1 MSQSVASRTT
11 FDPEKLVRT
20 AIHHLPLY
28 TREEPP
34 VEKPARVVRLDWN
47 ESPYGPSPRALEA
60 LAAVA
65 THNRYPEFDAWA
77 LREALGRYAGV
88 PADRIVAGAGLDNV
102 LETLMLLLID
112 HGDRVIISEPTF
124 MVYQL
129 LVRGHGGEAVNVPLN
144 REFQLDARGILDA
157 VDDRT
162 KLILI
167 CNPNNPTGNL
177 LAPEA
182 IERIVANA
190 PCLVAI
196 DEAYA
201 EFAGASYRDLMD
213 EYPNLAV
220 LRTLSKFAGLAGMRV
235 GYGIFP
241 ESLMPYLMRV
251 MPGFCNVSAAASAA
265 AIAALADADYNHAT
279 IARIVADRE
288 MLADRLRQIPGVEP
302 LPSATNFLLVR
313 LPVADA
319 EPVVR
324 ELANRGVYVRHFGNP
339 GVRHRGLPSRL
350 DRHTGG
356 QRDLRRGARG
366 DSGDPGASGVT
377 ATEARRR
384 PTTGPHCQIDPRDPD
399 RRQRRSRRRPGD
411 RQVRACRFSTT
422 CWTRSAVTES
432 SASR

>member
-1 MSQSVASRTT
+1 VSQSVASRTT
-11 FDPEKLVRT
+11 FNPEKLVRA

-28 TREEPP
+28 TREDPP
-34 VEKPARVVRLDWN
+34 LETPARVVRLDWN

-77 LREALGRYAGV
+77 LRDAIGRYAGV
-88 PADRIVAGAGLDNV
+88 PVDRIVAGAGLDNV
-102 LETLMLLLID
+102 LETLMLLLIE

-124 MVYQL
+124 MVYEL
-129 LVRGHGGEAVNVPLN
+129 LVRGHGGEAVNVPLDGD
-144 REFQLDARGILDA
+144 FQLDAQGVLDA

-182 IERIVANA
+182 IGRIVANA

-201 EFAGASYRDLMD
+201 EFAGRSYRELMD

-265 AIAALADADYNHAT
+265 AIAALADGDYNRAT
-279 IARIVADRE
+279 IARIIGDRE

-313 LPVADA
+313 LPVPDA

-339 GVRHRGLPSRL
+339 AFGIA
-350 DRHTGG
+350 DC
-356 QRDLRRGARG
+356 LRVSIGTPEDNAIF
-366 DSGDPGASGVT
+366 AEQLEAIL
-377 ATEARRR
+377 ATQEPA
-384 PTTGPHCQIDPRDPD
+384 
-399 RRQRRSRRRPGD
+399 
-411 RQVRACRFSTT
+411 A
-422 CWTRSAVTES
+422 
-432 SASR
+432 

>member
-28 TREEPP
+28 SREEPP

-77 LREALGRYAGV
+77 LREAIGRYAGV
-88 PADRIVAGAGLDNV
+88 ATDRIVAGAGLDNV
-102 LETLMLLLID
+102 LETLMLLLIE

-129 LVRGHGGEAVNVPLN
+129 LVQGHGGVAVNVPLDQ
-144 REFQLDARGILDA
+144 EFQLDARGILNA
-157 VDDRT
+157 VDERA

-177 LAPEA
+177 MAPEA
-182 IERIVANA
+182 IEQIVANA

-251 MPGFCNVSAAASAA
+251 MPGFCNVSVAASAA
-265 AIAALADADYNHAT
+265 AIAALADADYNDAT

-288 MLADRLRQIPGVEP
+288 MLGDRLRQIPGVKP

-339 GVRHRGLPSRL
+339 AFGIADCLRVSIGTAEDNAIFADEL
-350 DRHTGG
+350 DAI
-356 QRDLRRGARG
+356 L
-366 DSGDPGASGVT
+366 
-377 ATEARRR
+377 
-384 PTTGPHCQIDPRDPD
+384 TTKEP
-399 RRQRRSRRRPGD
+399 
-411 RQVRACRFSTT
+411 A
-422 CWTRSAVTES
+422 A
-432 SASR
+432 

>member
-28 TREEPP
+28 TREEAPAQ
-34 VEKPARVVRLDWN
+34 KPARVVRLDWN
-47 ESPYGPSPRALEA
+47 ESPYGPSPKALEA
-60 LAAVA
+60 LAEVA

-77 LREALGRYAGV
+77 LREAIGRYAGV
-88 PADRIVAGAGLDNV
+88 ATDRVVAGAGLDNV
-102 LETLMLLLID
+102 LETLMLLLIE

-129 LVRGHGGEAVNVPLN
+129 LVQGHGGEAVNVPLD
-144 REFQLDARGILDA
+144 RDFQLDARGILDA

-162 KLILI
+162 KLIMI

-177 LAPEA
+177 LAPED
-182 IERIVANA
+182 IECILAEA

-265 AIAALADADYNHAT
+265 AIAALADAEYNQAT

-288 MLADRLRQIPGVEP
+288 MLGDRLRQIPGVEP

-313 LPVADA
+313 LPVSDA

-339 GVRHRGLPSRL
+339 AFGIA
-350 DRHTGG
+350 DC
-356 QRDLRRGARG
+356 LRVSIG
-366 DSGDPGASGVT
+366 
-377 ATEARRR
+377 TEEDNAIFADELEAFLSNQE
-384 PTTGPHCQIDPRDPD
+384 P
-399 RRQRRSRRRPGD
+399 
-411 RQVRACRFSTT
+411 A
-422 CWTRSAVTES
+422 A
-432 SASR
+432 

>member
-1 MSQSVASRTT
+1 VSQSVASRTT
-11 FDPEKLVRT
+11 FDPEKLVRA

-28 TREEPP
+28 TREEAP
-34 VEKPARVVRLDWN
+34 VDKPERVVRLDWN

-77 LREALGRYAGV
+77 LRDAIGRYAGV
-88 PADRIVAGAGLDNV
+88 PGNRIVAGAGLDNV

-124 MVYQL
+124 MVYEL
-129 LVRGHGGEAVNVPLN
+129 LVRGHGGETVNVPLN
-144 REFQLDARGILDA
+144 RNFQLDARGILDA
-157 VDDRT
+157 IDDRT
-162 KLILI
+162 KLIMI

-177 LAPEA
+177 LSPDA
-182 IERIVANA
+182 IEQIVANA

-201 EFAGASYRDLMD
+201 EFAGGSYRDMMD
-213 EYPNLAV
+213 EHPNLAV

-265 AIAALADADYNHAT
+265 AIAALADGEYNRAT
-279 IARIVADRE
+279 IARIVSDRE
-288 MLADRLRQIPGVEP
+288 TLAERLRQIPGVEP
-302 LPSATNFLLVR
+302 LPSATNFILVR
-313 LPVADA
+313 LPVENAQT
-319 EPVVR
+319 VVR

-339 GVRHRGLPSRL
+339 AFGIA
-350 DRHTGG
+350 DC
-356 QRDLRRGARG
+356 LRVSIGTPDDNAIF
-366 DSGDPGASGVT
+366 AKQLEEVL
-377 ATEARRR
+377 ATKEQA
-384 PTTGPHCQIDPRDPD
+384 
-399 RRQRRSRRRPGD
+399 
-411 RQVRACRFSTT
+411 A
-422 CWTRSAVTES
+422 
-432 SASR
+432 

>member
-1 MSQSVASRTT
+1 MPQSVASRTT
-11 FDPEKLVRT
+11 FNPEKLVRT

-28 TREEPP
+28 TREEQP
-34 VEKPARVVRLDWN
+34 VEKPKRVVRLDWN
-47 ESPYGPSPRALEA
+47 ESPYGPSPRAMEA

-77 LREALGRYAGV
+77 LREAIGRYAGV
-88 PADRIVAGAGLDNV
+88 ATDRIVAGAGLDNV
-102 LETLMLLLID
+102 LETLMLLLIE

-129 LVRGHGGEAVNVPLN
+129 LVQGHGGEAVNVPLDHD
-144 REFQLDARGILDA
+144 FQLDARGILDA

-182 IERIVANA
+182 IERILANA

-251 MPGFCNVSAAASAA
+251 MPGFCNVSAAASAT
-265 AIAALADADYNHAT
+265 AIAALADTDYNRAT

-288 MLADRLRQIPGVEP
+288 KLGDRLRQLPGVEP

-324 ELANRGVYVRHFGNP
+324 ELANRGIYVRHFGNP
-339 GVRHRGLPSRL
+339 AFGIADCLRVSIGTAEDNAIFADELEAIL
-350 DRHTGG
+350 TG
-356 QRDLRRGARG
+356 QEPA
-366 DSGDPGASGVT
+366 A
-377 ATEARRR
+377 
-384 PTTGPHCQIDPRDPD
+384 
-399 RRQRRSRRRPGD
+399 
-411 RQVRACRFSTT
+411 
-422 CWTRSAVTES
+422 
-432 SASR
+432 

>member
-1 MSQSVASRTT
+1 MSQSAASRTT

-28 TREEPP
+28 TRDEPP
-34 VEKPARVVRLDWN
+34 VEKPARAVRLDWN
-47 ESPYGPSPRALEA
+47 ESPYGPSPKAVEA
-60 LAAVA
+60 LAKVA

-77 LREALGRYAGV
+77 LRDALGSYARV
-88 PADRIVAGAGLDNV
+88 AADRIVAGAGLDNV
-102 LETLMLLLID
+102 LETLMLLLIE

-129 LVRGHGGEAVNVPLN
+129 LVRGHGGEAVNVPLD
-144 REFQLDARGILDA
+144 RDFQLDAQGILDA
-157 VDDRT
+157 VDDHT
-162 KLILI
+162 KLIVI

-182 IERIVANA
+182 IKRIVASA

-201 EFAGASYRDLMD
+201 EFAGTSYRDLMD

-265 AIAALADADYNHAT
+265 AIAALADGDYNDAT

-288 MLADRLRQIPGVEP
+288 MLADRLCQIPGVEP
-302 LPSATNFLLVR
+302 LTSATNFLLVR
-313 LPVADA
+313 LPVPDA
-319 EPVVR
+319 GPVVR

-339 GVRHRGLPSRL
+339 AFGIA
-350 DRHTGG
+350 DC
-356 QRDLRRGARG
+356 LRVSIGTPEDNTIFA
-366 DSGDPGASGVT
+366 DELEAIL
-377 ATEARRR
+377 ATEEPMA
-384 PTTGPHCQIDPRDPD
+384 
-399 RRQRRSRRRPGD
+399 
-411 RQVRACRFSTT
+411 
-422 CWTRSAVTES
+422 
-432 SASR
+432 

>member
-1 MSQSVASRTT
+1 LVSQSVASRTT
-11 FDPEKLVRT
+11 FDPAKLVRT

-28 TREEPP
+28 AREDPP
-34 VEKPARVVRLDWN
+34 VEKPARIVRLDWN

-77 LREALGRYAGV
+77 LRDAIGRYAGV

-102 LETLMLLLID
+102 LETLMLLLIE
-112 HGDRVIISEPTF
+112 HGDRVVISEPTF

-129 LVRGHGGEAVNVPLN
+129 LVRGHGGEVVNVPLN
-144 REFQLDARGILDA
+144 RNFQLDVQGILEA

-162 KLILI
+162 KLIMI

-182 IERIVANA
+182 IETIVANA

-201 EFAGASYRDLMD
+201 EFAGGSYRELMD

-265 AIAALADADYNHAT
+265 AIAALADDDYNQAT

-288 MLADRLRQIPGVEP
+288 MLGERLRQIPGVDP
-302 LPSATNFLLVR
+302 QPSATNFLLVR
-313 LPVADA
+313 LPVTDA

-339 GVRHRGLPSRL
+339 AFGIA
-350 DRHTGG
+350 DC
-356 QRDLRRGARG
+356 LRVSIGTPEDNAIF
-366 DSGDPGASGVT
+366 AEELEAIL
-377 ATEARRR
+377 ATQEPA
-384 PTTGPHCQIDPRDPD
+384 
-399 RRQRRSRRRPGD
+399 
-411 RQVRACRFSTT
+411 A
-422 CWTRSAVTES
+422 
-432 SASR
+432 

>member
-1 MSQSVASRTT
+1 VSQSVASRTT
-11 FDPEKLVRT
+11 FDPEKLVRA

-28 TREEPP
+28 TREEAP
-34 VEKPARVVRLDWN
+34 VDKPARVVRLDWN

-77 LREALGRYAGV
+77 LRDAIGRYAGV
-88 PADRIVAGAGLDNV
+88 PGNRIVAGAGLDNV

-124 MVYQL
+124 MVYEL

-144 REFQLDARGILDA
+144 RDFQLDARGILDA
-157 VDDRT
+157 IDDRT
-162 KLILI
+162 KLIMI

-177 LAPEA
+177 LSPDA
-182 IERIVANA
+182 IEQIVANA

-201 EFAGASYRDLMD
+201 EFAGGSYRDMMD
-213 EYPNLAV
+213 AHPNLAV

-265 AIAALADADYNHAT
+265 AIAALADGDYNQAI
-279 IARIVADRE
+279 IARIVSDRE
-288 MLADRLRQIPGVEP
+288 TLAEHLRQIPGVEP

-313 LPVADA
+313 LPVANA
-319 EPVVR
+319 GAVVR

-339 GVRHRGLPSRL
+339 AFGIA
-350 DRHTGG
+350 DC
-356 QRDLRRGARG
+356 LRVSIGTPDDNAIF
-366 DSGDPGASGVT
+366 AEQLEEVL
-377 ATEARRR
+377 ATQEQA
-384 PTTGPHCQIDPRDPD
+384 
-399 RRQRRSRRRPGD
+399 
-411 RQVRACRFSTT
+411 A
-422 CWTRSAVTES
+422 
-432 SASR
+432 

>member
-1 MSQSVASRTT
+1 VIQSVASRTT
-11 FDPEKLVRT
+11 FDPEKLVRA

-28 TREEPP
+28 TREPAP
-34 VEKPARVVRLDWN
+34 ATKPAREVRLDWN
-47 ESPYGPSPRALEA
+47 ESPYGPSPRAIDA

-77 LREALGRYAGV
+77 LREALGRYAGT

-102 LETLMLLLID
+102 LETLMFLLIEP
-112 HGDRVIISEPTF
+112 GDRVIISEPTF
-124 MVYQL
+124 MVYEL
-129 LVRGHGGEAVNVPLN
+129 LARAHGGEVTNVPLSPG
-144 REFQLDARGILDA
+144 FALDDEAILDA

-177 LAPEA
+177 LASAA

-201 EFAGASYRDLMD
+201 EFAGATHRGLMED
-213 EYPNLAV
+213 YQNLAI

-265 AIAALADADYNHAT
+265 AIASLEDDDYNRST
-279 IARIVADRE
+279 VARIVADRE
-288 MLADRLRQIPGVEP
+288 ALADRLREIPGVEP
-302 LPSATNFLLVR
+302 LTSATNFLLVR
-313 LPVADA
+313 LPVEDA
-319 EPVVR
+319 GPAIR
-324 ELANRGVYVRHFGNP
+324 ELAQRGVYVRHFRNP
-339 GVRHRGLPSRL
+339 AFGIA
-350 DRHTGG
+350 DC
-356 QRDLRRGARG
+356 LRVSIGTPEDNAIFADELESVLRAQEHGA
-366 DSGDPGASGVT
+366 
-377 ATEARRR
+377 
-384 PTTGPHCQIDPRDPD
+384 
-399 RRQRRSRRRPGD
+399 
-411 RQVRACRFSTT
+411 
-422 CWTRSAVTES
+422 
-432 SASR
+432 

>member
-11 FDPEKLVRT
+11 FNPEKLVRT

-28 TREEPP
+28 TREEQP
-34 VEKPARVVRLDWN
+34 VETPARVVRLDWN

-65 THNRYPEFDAWA
+65 AHNRYPEFDAWA
-77 LREALGRYAGV
+77 LREAIGRYAGV
-88 PADRIVAGAGLDNV
+88 ATDRIVAGAGLDNV
-102 LETLMLLLID
+102 LETLMLLLIE

-129 LVRGHGGEAVNVPLN
+129 LVQGHGGEAINVPLD
-144 REFQLDARGILDA
+144 RDFQLDARGILDA

-177 LAPEA
+177 LARED
-182 IERIVANA
+182 IERILANA

-265 AIAALADADYNHAT
+265 AIAALADADYNQST

-288 MLADRLRQIPGVEP
+288 ILGDRLRQIPGVEP

-313 LPVADA
+313 LPVANA

-339 GVRHRGLPSRL
+339 AFGIANCLRVSIGTSEDNAIFADELEAIL
-350 DRHTGG
+350 AG
-356 QRDLRRGARG
+356 QEPA
-366 DSGDPGASGVT
+366 A
-377 ATEARRR
+377 
-384 PTTGPHCQIDPRDPD
+384 
-399 RRQRRSRRRPGD
+399 
-411 RQVRACRFSTT
+411 
-422 CWTRSAVTES
+422 
-432 SASR
+432 

>member
-28 TREEPP
+28 SREEPP

-77 LREALGRYAGV
+77 LREAIGRYAGV
-88 PADRIVAGAGLDNV
+88 ATDRIVAGAGLDNV
-102 LETLMLLLID
+102 LETLMLLLIE
-112 HGDRVIISEPTF
+112 HGDGVIISEPTF

-129 LVRGHGGEAVNVPLN
+129 LVQGHGGVAVNVPLDQ
-144 REFQLDARGILDA
+144 EFQLDARGILNA

-177 LAPEA
+177 MAPEA
-182 IERIVANA
+182 IEQIVANA

-251 MPGFCNVSAAASAA
+251 MPGFCNVSVAASAA
-265 AIAALADADYNHAT
+265 AIAALADADYNDAT

-288 MLADRLRQIPGVEP
+288 MLGDRLRQIPGVKP

-339 GVRHRGLPSRL
+339 AFGIADCLRVSIGTAEDNAVFADEL
-350 DRHTGG
+350 DAILTSKEP
-356 QRDLRRGARG
+356 A
-366 DSGDPGASGVT
+366 A
-377 ATEARRR
+377 
-384 PTTGPHCQIDPRDPD
+384 
-399 RRQRRSRRRPGD
+399 
-411 RQVRACRFSTT
+411 
-422 CWTRSAVTES
+422 
-432 SASR
+432 